1 MARGTW
7 LGCINNQ
14 ICSHGVMG
22 GSTASPVAIPTS
34 LEDESMRFFLSF
46 GGRFSGFFG
55 VHLGEM
61 KRVFVVRSQVGWLW

>member
-14 ICSHGVMG
+14 ICYHGVMG

-34 LEDESMRFFLSF
+34 LEDKSMRLFW
-46 GGRFSGFFG
+46 
-55 VHLGEM
+55 
-61 KRVFVVRSQVGWLW
+61 VFVGGFLVSLVSTWER